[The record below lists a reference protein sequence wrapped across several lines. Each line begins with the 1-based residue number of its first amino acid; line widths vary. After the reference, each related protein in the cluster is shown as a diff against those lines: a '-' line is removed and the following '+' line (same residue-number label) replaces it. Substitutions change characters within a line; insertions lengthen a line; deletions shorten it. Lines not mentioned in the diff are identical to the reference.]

1 VKMIIAIIENH
12 YSDAISRALLS
23 QNFRI
28 TRLASTG
35 GFLREGAT
43 TLMVGVE
50 DEQLEPALEIIRA
63 ETPPSEDPNKIQATI
78 YVLNIKNFKRV

>member
-1 VKMIIAIIENH
+1 MKMIIAIIENH

-50 DEQLEPALEIIRA
+50 DEQLETALNIIRA
-63 ETPPSEDPNKIQATI
+63 QSPPSDDPTKIQATI
-78 YVLNIKNFKRV
+78 YVLNVRNFKRV

>member
-1 VKMIIAIIENH
+1 MKMIIAIIENH

-63 ETPPSEDPNKIQATI
+63 ETLPSEDPNKIQATI